1 MGYNSTT
8 PNLGLPQWILSNPPQ
23 MSDFNTAFS
32 KIDEFAGPNG
42 TEGGVARLAGNNAV
56 PITQGGTGATTISD
70 ARQNLNLEYGQSD
83 TCDFGGYFI
92 VGLVTTNASR
102 FICTIMLPNP
112 LDSAISQINVSGS
125 AKIRQN
131 GNYLLGSASSSVNFN
146 TLDVTCELC
155 NNRQAFTLTISRD
168 FASAV
173 NNETASMQIDNFV
186 ISWA

>member
-8 PNLGLPQWILSNPPQ
+8 QNLGLPQWILSNPPQ

-70 ARQNLNLEYGQSD
+70 ARQNLGLEYGQSD
-83 TCDFGGYFI
+83 TCDFGNYFI
-92 VGLVTTNASR
+92 VGLVTTNARR

-112 LDSAISQINVSGS
+112 LDSAISQINVSGT

-131 GNYLLGSASSSVNFN
+131 GNYLLGTASTDVDFSDLS
-146 TLDVTCELC
+146 VTCELC
-155 NNRQAFTLTISRD
+155 NNRQAFTLEISNS
-168 FASAV
+168 FTSAT
-173 NNETASMQIDNFV
+173 NNETASLQINNFV